1 MALLTIQPTKAD
13 RRIADAIASRTT
25 PPFEEAAELLTY
37 GADEK
42 VLLAL
47 ATIGWLYALGRGKHQ
62 RLANH
67 VMAVSLISS
76 ILPHLMKA
84 AVDQIRPDRLSV
96 RGHWRGI
103 PFSGRPR
110 DAFPSGHAL
119 HMGALASAA
128 GLLSEKP
135 RRALRAIAVGL
146 SATRVL
152 LLAHWASDV
161 IAGFALGAAIERLLR
176 HLTLQRH

>member
-1 MALLTIQPTKAD
+1 MAFLTIKPTKAD
-13 RRIADAIASRTT
+13 RRIANAIACRTT
-25 PPFEEAAELLTY
+25 PSLEEAAELFTY

-47 ATIGWLYALGRGKHQ
+47 ATIGWLYAIGSGKHQ
-62 RLANH
+62 RIASHLLAS
-67 VMAVSLISS
+67 SLISS

-84 AVDQIRPDRLSV
+84 AVDQTRPDRLAV

-103 PFSGRPR
+103 PISGRPR
-110 DAFPSGHAL
+110 DAFPSGHAV

-128 GLLSEKP
+128 GLLPQKP
-135 RRALRAIAVGL
+135 RRGLRGIAIGL

-176 HLTLQRH
+176 HITLQRH